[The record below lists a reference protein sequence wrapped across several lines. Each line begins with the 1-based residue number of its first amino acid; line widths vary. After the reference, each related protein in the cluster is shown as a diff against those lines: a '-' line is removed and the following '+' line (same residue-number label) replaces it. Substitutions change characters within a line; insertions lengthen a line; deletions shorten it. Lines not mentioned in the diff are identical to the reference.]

1 MAKEIPQEELD
12 DYFPADEG
20 SANLY
25 YGLIR
30 SGKTYGATA
39 DIHEELRQGHT
50 VYATWPIATKDFDD
64 RQSVLFILRGLFLP
78 WKKRY
83 FYIPTSKNFH
93 YINAETGEVDGIKTF
108 DPTSPQAYINF
119 LNTLNHCSLYIDEAW
134 RVIDSY
140 KGVNFSVESRN
151 LILVTGHKF
160 RTVNLIAQRPT
171 SIHVTARGNMNRFY
185 RFEKLGSIFGFVR
198 FLRTEFQVM
207 TGENVDEES
216 EPISVKTYWGK
227 RWIFESYNSYYYG
240 ELDTLHPPTFYAWDL
255 DYVERLRLLGSK
267 VLRALAPSVSHF
279 TPLARVLTRVRGGR
293 ASGRGG
299 ESPWGH
305 MLATREARGKQEK
318 AIHFKEMDTLGET
331 PRRYVGLG
339 GSGSGAVQ

>member
-1 MAKEIPQEELD
+1 MIEVQQEELQ
-12 DYFPADEG
+12 DYFPAEEG

-39 DIHEELRQGHT
+39 DIHEELSQGHT
-50 VYATWPIATKDFDD
+50 VYATWPIQTVSTDD
-64 RQSVLFILRGLFLP
+64 RESLLFLLRGLFLP
-78 WKKRY
+78 WRNRY
-83 FYIPTSKNFH
+83 FLIPASKNFH
-93 YINAETGEVDGIKTF
+93 YINAETGEVDGVQTF
-108 DPTSPQAYINF
+108 DVTDPKAYIEY

-140 KGVNFSVESRN
+140 KGVNFTVESRN

-198 FLRTEFQVM
+198 FLRSEFQVM
-207 TGENVDEES
+207 AGENVDETQ

-227 RWIFESYNSYYYG
+227 GWIFASYNSWYYG
-240 ELDTLHPPTFYAWDL
+240 DLNSLHPPTFFAWDL
-255 DYVERLRLLGSK
+255 TYGERLRALRARVARFLPASWKTPLADGLPAVRGVERLREGGNVWSRLQTAIDEDAGDAESQAQ
-267 VLRALAPSVSHF
+267 VIHRFIHNVPIS
-279 TPLARVLTRVRGGR
+279 RG
-293 ASGRGG
+293 
-299 ESPWGH
+299 
-305 MLATREARGKQEK
+305 
-318 AIHFKEMDTLGET
+318 
-331 PRRYVGLG
+331 
-339 GSGSGAVQ
+339 